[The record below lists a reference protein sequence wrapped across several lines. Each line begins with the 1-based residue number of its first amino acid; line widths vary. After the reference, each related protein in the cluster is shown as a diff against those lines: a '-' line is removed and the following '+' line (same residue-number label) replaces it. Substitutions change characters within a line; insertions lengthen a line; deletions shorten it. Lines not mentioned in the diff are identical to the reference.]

1 MTKWIA
7 VAFVLAFAT
16 PAHAM
21 TPLPVHQ
28 PDGAVTQVRLACGPG
43 RTRVGGV
50 CVARTTI
57 RHTRRTVRRCARWHG
72 GACVRWYWVP
82 HRGFGVCSPTRTKG

>member
-1 MTKWIA
+1 MTKWLA
-7 VAFVLAFAT
+7 VAFGLAFASS
-16 PAHAM
+16 AYAM
-21 TPLPVHQ
+21 TPGPVNQ
-28 PDGAVTQVRLACGPG
+28 PAGMVTQVRLACGPG

-72 GACVRWYWVP
+72 GYCVRWY
-82 HRGFGVCSPTRTKG
+82 